1 MKIDDFRKFIWSN
14 KGVLSETTIIYAD
27 KYDPNRRKAI
37 KDKVERNVRINGEQ
51 LDIEEYYITSK
62 GGYIAWVRTD
72 SRLVSEIH
80 KRAQKSALKDFRTT
94 VYVPKA
100 ARDRKS
106 ALDRILL
113 DYKKEN
119 SDFRYLVRNGECDL
133 KVLIKRNSEGEK
145 LPYRELSLKVLGR
158 ISPLKTRFRPAQQE
172 TETDLEETEDG
183 FTQTGN
189 RKK

>member
-72 SRLVSEIH
+72 SRLVSE
-80 KRAQKSALKDFRTT
+80 S
-94 VYVPKA
+94 
-100 ARDRKS
+100 
-106 ALDRILL
+106 
-113 DYKKEN
+113 
-119 SDFRYLVRNGECDL
+119 
-133 KVLIKRNSEGEK
+133 
-145 LPYRELSLKVLGR
+145 
-158 ISPLKTRFRPAQQE
+158 
-172 TETDLEETEDG
+172 
-183 FTQTGN
+183 
-189 RKK
+189 